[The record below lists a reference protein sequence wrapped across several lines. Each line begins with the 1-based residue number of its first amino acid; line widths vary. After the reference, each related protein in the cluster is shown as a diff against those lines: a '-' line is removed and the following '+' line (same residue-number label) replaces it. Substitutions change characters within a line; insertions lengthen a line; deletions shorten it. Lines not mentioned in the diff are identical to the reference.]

1 MRTLTVQEAA
11 HLLHMSSKRVQALA
25 RSGQLPAVR
34 VGRRWLFESDRIE
47 RLLGSKAA
55 VPPAA
60 ALAISARNRLRG
72 RIRSIETEGLMSE
85 ITLEIG
91 NQELVA
97 VITRSSV
104 ERMKLRVGDEAFA
117 VIKSTEVM
125 VGREEREA

>member
-1 MRTLTVQEAA
+1 
-11 HLLHMSSKRVQALA
+11 MSSKRVQALA

-55 VPPAA
+55 VPRAA

-125 VGREEREA
+125 LGREEREA